1 MRMQD
6 DKETTRIEIFSD
18 GAFAI
23 IITLLVLEIKAPGH
37 EVVSEKGLAYS
48 VCRGLAW
55 LSGLLYQLRHHP
67 RHLGSSP
74 LDVQPIRRGE
84 RPRYSGKADL
94 WFTQVKWPLLAHRS
108 LLSLAI
114 LSSNCEECDRRS
126 NDRRRLPNDRTIAGF
141 GVAEIAPP
149 SRRRRASP
157 CARFGTK
164 ASLLLP
170 LTARRSRKRD
180 RSSIGRGT

>member
-1 MRMQD
+1 MQD

-48 VCRGLAW
+48 ACKGLAR

-84 RPRYSGKADL
+84 RPRYSGKADP
-94 WFTQVKWPLLAHRS
+94 WFTQVKWPLLAPLGRSGPRTRNCDASQAFYECSLMTHRRPK
-108 LLSLAI
+108 I
-114 LSSNCEECDRRS
+114 
-126 NDRRRLPNDRTIAGF
+126 
-141 GVAEIAPP
+141 
-149 SRRRRASP
+149 
-157 CARFGTK
+157 
-164 ASLLLP
+164 
-170 LTARRSRKRD
+170 
-180 RSSIGRGT
+180 